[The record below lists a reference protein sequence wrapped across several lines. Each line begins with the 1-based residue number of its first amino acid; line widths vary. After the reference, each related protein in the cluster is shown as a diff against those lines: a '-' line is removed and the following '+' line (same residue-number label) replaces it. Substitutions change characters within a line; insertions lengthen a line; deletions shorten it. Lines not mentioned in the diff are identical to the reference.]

1 MKLMRSYPTYQEYQR
16 AMAFRSFSVLVDRI
30 DFARLQLPEDDR
42 SKSLVLDGLYCAADK
57 LLLRL
62 KRLGGY

>member
-1 MKLMRSYPTYQEYQR
+1 MRTFPNYTEYQR
-16 AMAFRSFSVLVDRI
+16 AMVFRSFSVLVDRI

-42 SKSLVLDGLYCAADK
+42 SKSLVLDGLYCQCDK